1 MIRRNRI
8 IESINAR
15 KNWRLLE
22 RKVGAA
28 KLNEEVKD
36 IIFEETFKVVR
47 DGAIRGNHT
56 YSSKNIDTSFPAE
69 KLREFNKE
77 KMKKLKESLSA
88 EDKVIDGKEEIK
100 YVFTFGSQDKE
111 IEEETQEMKEEK
123 YGNYN
128 HQWK

>member
-1 MIRRNRI
+1 MKTDFEFEDDRG
-8 IESINAR
+8 S
-15 KNWRLLE
+15 LSQL
-22 RKVGAA
+22 V
-28 KLNEEVKD
+28 NEGWKQVNYITSKA
-36 IIFEETFKVVR
+36 
-47 DGAIRGNHT
+47 GAIRGNHT

-111 IEEETQEMKEEK
+111 IEEETQEMNEE
-123 YGNYN
+123 
-128 HQWK
+128 

>member
-1 MIRRNRI
+1 
-8 IESINAR
+8 
-15 KNWRLLE
+15 
-22 RKVGAA
+22 
-28 KLNEEVKD
+28 
-36 IIFEETFKVVR
+36 
-47 DGAIRGNHT
+47 
-56 YSSKNIDTSFPAE
+56 
-69 KLREFNKE
+69 
-77 KMKKLKESLSA
+77 MKKLKESLSA